1 MLSIHVNNDVS
12 LFQGFV
18 DIIDVRIYIIAK
30 WVHIS
35 SIQLPPKIM
44 NS

>member
-18 DIIDVRIYIIAK
+18 DIINVRIYIIAK

-35 SIQLPPKIM
+35 IIHIHPKIM